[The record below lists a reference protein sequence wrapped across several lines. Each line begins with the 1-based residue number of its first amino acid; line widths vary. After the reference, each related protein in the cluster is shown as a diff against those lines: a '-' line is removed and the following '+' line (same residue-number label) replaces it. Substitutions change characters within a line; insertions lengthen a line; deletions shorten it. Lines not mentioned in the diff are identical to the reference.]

1 MGSSRAD
8 GSVPAPLVSPQE
20 RGGSCISKMGETCP
34 GCWGAGAQDQVGPRV
49 SAQEPCSQVLLC
61 VLAPSKAQSLWVL

>member
-49 SAQEPCSQVLLC
+49 SAQKPCSQVLLC